1 MEKEDMIIQLIQ
13 ELSVKVNSIQE
24 GQDKLTGRFD
34 NMEGRFDNLEGR
46 FDNLE
51 GRFDNLEVRFDNLEV
66 RLDNLEGRFDNLE
79 GRFDN
84 LEGRFDNLEG
94 RFDNL
99 EVRFDNIEVKF
110 DNLENSHNRLSETVR
125 DLKLHIENVTDKNIQ
140 LLMEQYTP
148 NAEKLDKAVKKIEAI
163 EIDVNNIKKVVMAH
177 SSEINELIGSR

>member
-51 GRFDNLEVRFDNLEV
+51 G
-66 RLDNLEGRFDNLE
+66 
-79 GRFDN
+79 
-84 LEGRFDNLEG
+84 
-94 RFDNL
+94 
-99 EVRFDNIEVKF
+99 RFDNIEVKF

>member
-34 NMEGRFDNLEGR
+34 NM
-46 FDNLE
+46 
-51 GRFDNLEVRFDNLEV
+51 
-66 RLDNLEGRFDNLE
+66 
-79 GRFDN
+79 
-84 LEGRFDNLEG
+84 EGRFDNLEG